1 MGIGIEV
8 RTNDNNLIID
18 STYRNLWLSRKIQI
32 TAAGTTTGT
41 FSDDE
46 CLAAV
51 GGVTGDIDAYCENT
65 PTGWTCI
72 VKTYKAGLYVY
83 VFSKNPFVS
92 EHGSGLQVFD
102 KSGNCVFDSN
112 KKYAKVVAFG
122 TAPNTYS
129 ISESTKKLAI
139 ALGAPKDYK
148 LYREERTATM
158 FQGIEWVPAETEK
171 IFHPAEWGWYTDS
184 SGKQVY
190 GVIKDSYW
198 ETKTIKEGYYANTY
212 TVTYRTRYYNI
223 EEKYNYKIVGNTVSS
238 NVRESDHSTYYSWTE
253 TGESYSTKTWSA
265 AIAMAQVEAWSYNKH
280 TSNASYVDCQ
290 SFLLLDVTGL

>member
-46 CLAAV
+46 CMAAV

-129 ISESTKKLAI
+129 IQGNTKKLAI
-139 ALGAPKDYK
+139 AVGMPK
-148 LYREERTATM
+148 
-158 FQGIEWVPAETEK
+158 TE
-171 IFHPAEWGWYTDS
+171 ISYYEIS
-184 SGKQVY
+184 SGWVDESTEREYHPEKSHYEYNSETNKLEKVVDEEAHWSEYNVY
-190 GVIKDSYW
+190 TPRRTVHDDWYKDIS
-198 ETKTIKEGYYANTY
+198 
-212 TVTYRTRYYNI
+212 
-223 EEKYNYKIVGNTVSS
+223 NYKIVGNTVSS